1 MKQEA
6 SKSDRNLS
14 FCGPFLHQLHPSQAE
29 FTKLDN
35 FLAAVE
41 LYPVDWMAERW
52 CVC

>member
-6 SKSDRNLS
+6 SKSDRNFDSCGS
-14 FCGPFLHQLHPSQAE
+14 FLYQRRPSQAE
-29 FTKLDN
+29 LTKLDN